1 MSEVNYSKKQIN
13 PLIEKYKI
21 NTETNMVFKSII
33 TMFEDQTNYQ
43 IWAIKSVFENVI
55 KIENLQR
62 IKVWAENN
70 HTEIKNLVKGNIILY
85 KTVQDFKM
93 LEDEMNGL
101 NMMKFVKDSINKFN
115 TRQRKMMTNNI
126 LGGITDGLD
135 ALNNP
140 MFKEWFNILRQMS
153 TLVRHRQEK
162 LVSTSSAIDDFNFL
176 KSHIKSALAETYEWN
191 KEDMLG
197 FMARNAS
204 DCSVV
209 FDENNVVVIQV
220 PSFKS
225 AKLMCGNGRTGW
237 CLTREERYFN
247 QYVKEPK
254 DASQYFL
261 FDFNKPE
268 NNELAHIGFTVRLGS
283 GISNAHSTKNSNLCG
298 EGINVNG
305 RRVNIHTALAD
316 AKVPNSVFI
325 HLKPLRYYK
334 WDVETFLKYL
344 EQNKRDLAISVAENN
359 RFIVRALTNDGLAK
373 LIDHTLLDYRAFN
386 VSNDTKTYAL
396 IDFNLTKDS
405 DKSVVVLHYTKD
417 KYKFDTLSN
426 MKDAYNVNMVKSK
439 YLESIGITTDMYL
452 NREAIDPTILLHKL
466 IDEGSEKEAID
477 LICKEGDAFDVNYEF
492 NNNSPIF
499 KAISSKMYNLFD
511 VIVKHKK
518 FNAETADGFGEPLL
532 LSLMYS
538 LTPSEDNRENEAINK
553 MINSILS
560 SKDFDFNAQNINLD
574 TAVTVACEKPHMYW
588 IAERLIAD
596 PNININIIND
606 FNCGALGNAIRRKN
620 TKVLKLLGTRPD
632 LVIREEDKELAKQNG
647 YNLDEFINPQ
657 PFATHTV
664 QTVINDENETS
675 DSDAL
680 IKLFANALRYRK

>member
-21 NTETNMVFKSII
+21 DSEKNMVFKAII
-33 TMFEDQTNYQ
+33 SMFADQTNYQ

-55 KIENLQR
+55 NIDTLQR
-62 IKVWAENN
+62 IKAWAENN

-85 KTVQDFKM
+85 KTPQEFKM
-93 LEDEMNGL
+93 LEDEMRGL
-101 NMMKFVKDSINKFN
+101 DMMKFVKDSINRFN
-115 TRQRKMMTNNI
+115 TRQRKMMTTNI
-126 LGGITDGLD
+126 FSGVSNGLD
-135 ALNNP
+135 ALNSTR
-140 MFKEWFNILRQMS
+140 FKEWFEILRQMS
-153 TLVRHRQEK
+153 TLIRHRQEK
-162 LVSTSSAIDDFNFL
+162 LISTSSAIDDFNFL

-225 AKLMCGNGRTGW
+225 SKLLCGNGRTGW

-254 DASQYFL
+254 DAYQYFL

-268 NNELAHIGFTVRLGS
+268 NHELAHIGFTVRLGS
-283 GISNAHSTKNSNLCG
+283 GISNAHSTKNSSLCG
-298 EGINVNG
+298 DGISIG
-305 RRVNIHTALAD
+305 GKRVNIHTALAD

-325 HLKPLRYYK
+325 HLKPLKYYK
-334 WDVETFLKYL
+334 WDVEAFLKYM
-344 EQNKRDLAISVAENN
+344 EQNKHDFAISVAENN
-359 RFIVRALTNDGLAK
+359 RFIVRALTNNGLAK
-373 LIDHTLLDYRAFN
+373 LIDHTLIDYRRYN
-386 VSNDTKTYAL
+386 VCNDTKTYAL
-396 IDFNLTKDS
+396 LDFNLKKDD
-405 DKSVVVLHYTKD
+405 DKSLVLLHYTKD
-417 KYKFDTLSN
+417 QYRFDTLSY
-426 MKDAYNVNMVKSK
+426 MQDAYNINMMKSK

-466 IDEGSEKEAID
+466 IDEGSEKEAIE
-477 LICKEGDAFDVNYEF
+477 LIAKEGEAFDVNYEF
-492 NNNSPIF
+492 NNSTPIF
-499 KAISSKMYNLFD
+499 KTISNRMYSLFETIVNHSKFD
-511 VIVKHKK
+511 
-518 FNAETADGFGEPLL
+518 AETSDGFGEPLL

-538 LTPSEDNRENEAINK
+538 LTQEIEAKENEATIK
-553 MINSILS
+553 MINTILN
-560 SKDFDFNAQNINLD
+560 SKNFDFNAQNINLD
-574 TAVTVACEKPHMYW
+574 TAVNVACEKPHLYW
-588 IAERLIAD
+588 IVERLIAD
-596 PNININIIND
+596 PSININVVND
-606 FNCGALGNAIRRKN
+606 FNCAALGNAIRRKN
-620 TKVLKLLGTRPD
+620 TKALKLLGTRPD

-664 QTVINDENETS
+664 HTVSETENTS
-675 DSDAL
+675 DNSL
-680 IKLFANALRYRK
+680 IKLFAEALKSRK